1 MDDATEWISSFLDSM
16 SALPSSVVLPPSLLG
31 LMRWVGSASEE
42 EKKVSLVA
50 EDMFSAMARGKTA
63 IPKSEFDDAVQNLLT
78 SRFEHS
84 PELIKSARD
93 LKLSVKKLLCCAAEK
108 DHLEEV
114 QYFNALKILV

>member
-1 MDDATEWISSFLDSM
+1 M

-114 QYFNALKILV
+114 QYFNAFKILV